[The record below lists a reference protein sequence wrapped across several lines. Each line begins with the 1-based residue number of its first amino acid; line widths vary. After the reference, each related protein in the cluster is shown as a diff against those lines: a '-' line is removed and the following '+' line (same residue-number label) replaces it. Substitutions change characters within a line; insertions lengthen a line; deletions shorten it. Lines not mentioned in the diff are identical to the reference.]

1 MSNCVSSTHEHL
13 KLFQFGDY
21 WLLQLVTASNSVM
34 LQPRMLLAGPSA
46 SHGSDVA
53 ERSRPP
59 PSALYD
65 DVKYPGR
72 VCTSLQQ
79 HQTRL
84 PQYYSLPKSRSTA
97 FEYGFLQSQ
106 TLHFR
111 LSQQAPFST
120 LHPSTPQLAHVPPRQ
135 SDLHP
140 QDRLL
145 CISSRVP

>member
-13 KLFQFGDY
+13 KRFQFGDY
-21 WLLQLVTASNSVM
+21 WLLQLVTASNSVLLQCCWLGPRHLMGPM
-34 LQPRMLLAGPSA
+34 LRRDLVLRLLPSTTTL
-46 SHGSDVA
+46 SIQV
-53 ERSRPP
+53 EY
-59 PSALYD
+59 L
-65 DVKYPGR
+65 
-72 VCTSLQQ
+72 CTSLQQ

-145 CISSRVP
+145 CVSSRVP